1 VVQFDNPVNPNKFDK
16 LIEVTGA
23 SSVDWPL
30 RLQCCGD
37 SLNGKNDVLSRNLGE
52 KKIRSAA
59 EAGADLICVG
69 CTHCQMQ
76 FDRIG
81 AQMMEQGET
90 VKVLPSIL
98 YPQLLGLSLGL
109 DGKSLGISQTLLEQ
123 LQI

>member
-1 VVQFDNPVNPNKFDK
+1 MH
-16 LIEVTGA
+16 
-23 SSVDWPL
+23 
-30 RLQCCGD
+30 
-37 SLNGKNDVLSRNLGE
+37 GKNDVLSLEMGE
-52 KKIRSAA
+52 KKIRSAS

-81 AQMMEQGET
+81 AQMKEQGENG
-90 VKVLPSIL
+90 KVLLSIL

-109 DGKSLGISQTLLEQ
+109 DEKSLGINQNLLEQ